1 MMSLVIATV
10 FVVVDLPIILTSTS
24 SKVHIIFAITVIYY
38 QWLHQL
44 LVLQVNIDFTII
56 FTLPLAIALPS
67 ISSTSITPLATTTT
81 SMYYCSILFTY
92 IISSVSIND

>member
-10 FVVVDLPIILTSTS
+10 FVVDLPIILTSTS
-24 SKVHIIFAITVIYY
+24 SKVHIIFSITVIYY

-44 LVLQVNIDFTII
+44 LVLQVNIDFTVI

-67 ISSTSITPLATTTT
+67 ISTTSITPLATTTT
-81 SMYYCSILFTY
+81 SMYYCTVLFTY

>member
-10 FVVVDLPIILTSTS
+10 FVVDLPIILTSTS

-44 LVLQVNIDFTII
+44 LVLQVNIDFTVI
-56 FTLPLAIALPS
+56 FTLP
-67 ISSTSITPLATTTT
+67 
-81 SMYYCSILFTY
+81 
-92 IISSVSIND
+92 

>member
-10 FVVVDLPIILTSTS
+10 FVVDLPIILTSTS

-44 LVLQVNIDFTII
+44 LVLQVNIDFTVI

-67 ISSTSITPLATTTT
+67 ISTTSITSLATTTT
-81 SMYYCSILFTY
+81 SMYFCTVLFTY

>member
-10 FVVVDLPIILTSTS
+10 FVVDLPIILTSTS

-44 LVLQVNIDFTII
+44 LVLQVNIDFTVI

-67 ISSTSITPLATTTT
+67 ISTTSITSLTTTTT
-81 SMYYCSILFTY
+81 SMYFCTVLFTY